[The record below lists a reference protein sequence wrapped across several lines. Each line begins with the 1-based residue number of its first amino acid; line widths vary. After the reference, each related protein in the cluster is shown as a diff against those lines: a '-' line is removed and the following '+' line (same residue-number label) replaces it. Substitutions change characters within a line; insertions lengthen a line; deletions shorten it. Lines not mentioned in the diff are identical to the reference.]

1 MSKRCHSEHRG
12 CVVEGS
18 LEGTK
23 RQGGLV
29 QVEGSGEECE
39 AFQTESTAKAGVLQK
54 GRPEPLQG

>member
-1 MSKRCHSEHRG
+1 M
-12 CVVEGS
+12 EGS